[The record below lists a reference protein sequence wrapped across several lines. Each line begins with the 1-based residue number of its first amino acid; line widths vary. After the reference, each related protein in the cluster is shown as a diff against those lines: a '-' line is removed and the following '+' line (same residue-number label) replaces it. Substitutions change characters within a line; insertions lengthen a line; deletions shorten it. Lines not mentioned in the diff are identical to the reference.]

1 MIRKLR
7 VFKMAFTS
15 QETDDLAAQWAARR
29 NLRDLT
35 PEEQVEFDAWL
46 TADIRHLGAYGR
58 AEAVLARLERMSGV
72 AIGELQAR
80 QKAEMPDL
88 PRRRFI
94 LTGTIAAS
102 VAAAGV
108 IGAAFWENSREFGVT
123 TRASFVTGIGQS
135 REILLADGSVITLN
149 TNSKVAVELSANARN
164 IRLERGEA
172 LFDVAKN
179 KKRPFIVF
187 AGDTQV
193 RAVGT
198 SFTVSMLPRRP
209 IQVLVK
215 EGVVE
220 LTHADAQAVA
230 VGAHTRALAPHG
242 SAIIA
247 ETISSTK
254 LSRYLAWQYGRIA
267 LDNETLQ
274 DAATEFARYSG
285 VRIVV
290 DPAVANRTVTGM
302 FASDDPV
309 GFAKAAAS
317 VLKLHVEVNDET
329 VRIFS

>member
-1 MIRKLR
+1 MY
-7 VFKMAFTS
+7 KMAFTS
-15 QETDDLAAQWAARR
+15 QEIDDLAAQWAARR

-35 PEEQVEFDAWL
+35 PEEQVEFDTWL
-46 TADIRHLGAYGR
+46 TADVRHLGAYGR
-58 AEAVLARLERMSGV
+58 AEAVLARLERVSSV

-80 QKAEMPDL
+80 QKATTTDL

-108 IGAAFWENSREFGVT
+108 IGAAFWENSRESGVT
-123 TRASFVTGIGQS
+123 TRANFATRVGQT

-149 TNSKVAVELSANARN
+149 TDSRVAVELSARARN

-179 KKRPFIVF
+179 KKRPFVVF

-198 SFTVSMLPRRP
+198 SFTVSMLPKRP

-220 LTHADAQAVA
+220 LTHADAKAVA
-230 VGAHTRALAPHG
+230 VGAHTRALAPRG
-242 SAIIA
+242 SAIVA
-247 ETISSTK
+247 ETVSSTK
-254 LSRYLAWQYGRIA
+254 LARYLAWEYGRIA

-329 VRIFS
+329 VRISS